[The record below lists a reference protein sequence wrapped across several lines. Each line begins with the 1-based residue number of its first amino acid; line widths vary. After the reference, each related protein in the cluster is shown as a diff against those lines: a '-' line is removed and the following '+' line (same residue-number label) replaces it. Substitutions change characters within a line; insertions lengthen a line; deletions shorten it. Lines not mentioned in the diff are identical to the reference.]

1 MRLGSGMA
9 SFLRGIVG
17 DGTFRRAEVVEG
29 CPIVRMYR
37 RGGAEG
43 GVSAGEADFVVGE
56 TKMSGREAT
65 FPRSLVRRIAV
76 SLYRCIAHESS
87 AEQTTRRKDIPHK
100 TAHYLSKAKEMALW
114 LGVPLYSV
122 VWYCDDFKEKEKQ
135 HHRF

>member
-76 SLYRCIAHESS
+76 SLYRSRSI
-87 AEQTTRRKDIPHK
+87 RRTNNAQEGHAPQDGP
-100 TAHYLSKAKEMALW
+100 LS
-114 LGVPLYSV
+114 
-122 VWYCDDFKEKEKQ
+122 Q
-135 HHRF
+135 